1 MKYNIELDFSNYQDK
16 NLLKIIKKIDDLC
29 LKEAFKSN
37 KVSFLYKNIS
47 DNTIMSFN
55 PDICFYAASTIKILI
70 CLMIIEKVEKK
81 ELNMTDKILITM
93 SDLKQDTGIIKYQK
107 EDTYYTLEELLRLT
121 IVESDNTSYL
131 KLVNILGKKNIKK
144 YGKKIKAKHTF
155 EGKDLFGITSSNDM
169 LIYLEQIKKYIDS
182 NNKYSNLFKE
192 WLSNPKEKLIKDKS
206 INNKN
211 YIRKYGSYDIA
222 YHEVGY
228 VEDENPYYLII
239 LTQLNKKNY
248 KEKFINE
255 LASLITNFHNI
266 KRELFLFFLF
276 LHIY

>member
-29 LKEAFKSN
+29 LKETFKSN

-55 PDICFYAASTIKILI
+55 PDICFYAASTLKILI

-131 KLVNILGKKNIKK
+131 KLVNILGKENIKK

-255 LASLITNFHNI
+255 LASLITNFHNYI
-266 KRELFLFFLF
+266 NK
-276 LHIY
+276 